1 MPKLPLT
8 LAAGVV
14 LNQLQ
19 IRAALERYQGLSEV
33 DHDAL
38 HRPDAAADLRDRLQR
53 RLDAREQARN

>member
-8 LAAGVV
+8 LAAGVT

-33 DHDAL
+33 DDDAP
-38 HRPDAAADLRDRLQR
+38 HRPGAAADLRDRLQR